1 MKQVL
6 HKHHIIP
13 KHAGGTDDPSNLIE
27 LTLEEHANAHKKL
40 FEQYGRQEDFLAW
53 KGLAGLIGKDEMFL
67 LKCSLNSSRP
77 GELNTF
83 YGMKHTDET
92 KRKISEKNKGHSY
105 NKGILKSEEHKKKI
119 SARRK
124 AESKKYTF
132 EHKDGRVLT
141 GTTGDLAKITGSQTA
156 EAWKLVVGIYKTHK
170 GWIFKNAE

>member
-1 MKQVL
+1 
-6 HKHHIIP
+6 
-13 KHAGGTDDPSNLIE
+13 
-27 LTLEEHANAHKKL
+27 
-40 FEQYGRQEDFLAW
+40 
-53 KGLAGLIGKDEMFL
+53 MFL

-132 EHKDGRVLT
+132 EHKDGRALT